1 MQELL
6 NVDWQA
12 DNTVQITACCSVPT
26 RPNPRRRLLT
36 LETGRATSC
45 SQLYTDFFVG
55 FQATN
60 FHGSVLTERRCFG
73 KAKGCCYHGNSSGA
87 CNASV
92 HFAVSTARSSLH
104 VAAWMDTIPSL
115 SQNVTALIHEGWTFF
130 SVLSP
135 LLHFNICTFL
145 VSHLQLLR
153 VFVCV
158 RACVA
163 KKTKT
168 KLTWPYLQREI
179 GESASS
185 NVARQTPSVLIRRLR
200 FCLPLHLEW
209 SLQIRFKNNQ
219 SPVKV
224 PSTTRMR
231 VLVQA
236 LASALE
242 LGTLT
247 SMDSWRSTS
256 FSQWCRHQ
264 SPKT

>member
-1 MQELL
+1 MRVE
-6 NVDWQA
+6 
-12 DNTVQITACCSVPT
+12 
-26 RPNPRRRLLT
+26 
-36 LETGRATSC
+36 
-45 SQLYTDFFVG
+45 
-55 FQATN
+55 
-60 FHGSVLTERRCFG
+60 H
-73 KAKGCCYHGNSSGA
+73 
-87 CNASV
+87 
-92 HFAVSTARSSLH
+92 
-104 VAAWMDTIPSL
+104 
-115 SQNVTALIHEGWTFF
+115 F
-130 SVLSP
+130 SVFYPPYCTSTSA
-135 LLHFNICTFL
+135 HFWCLICSSCVCL
-145 VSHLQLLR
+145 
-153 VFVCV
+153 CV